1 MVDIAGG
8 SQPTKDDY
16 DVYGSCV
23 YRSHKSGSQYLFVNA
38 KTAEYLQY
46 ELTWAKDSLQTTL
59 VRNFTGGSGGQ
70 VEGCVTDEANGWIL
84 IGEEP
89 KALWRYGAEPDDD
102 VSEGYLIDQVGGGHM
117 WADVEGVTL
126 VYGASADQGFILV
139 SQQGVSAYNVYRRV
153 EPHDYVLTFSI
164 GENAEKY
171 IDAVSNTDG
180 ITAVGARLGENFPYG
195 IFVTHDDA
203 NELPEGGTS
212 DQASF
217 KIVSLADIFD
227 EDLLSQIDPEWDPRA
242 TSAM

>member
-1 MVDIAGG
+1 MDIAGG
-8 SQPTKDDY
+8 SQPTKEDY

-23 YRSHKSGSQYLFVNA
+23 YRSRETGTQYLFVNA

-46 ELTWAKDSLQTTL
+46 ELIWVDDALQTML

-70 VEGCVTDEANGWIL
+70 VEGCVADEANGWIF

-89 KALWRYGAEPDDD
+89 KALWRYGAEPNDES
-102 VSEGYLIDQVGGGHM
+102 SEGYLVDQVGSGHM

-126 VYGASADQGFILV
+126 IEGATGDQGFILV
-139 SQQGVSAYNVYRRV
+139 SQQGVSAYNVYRRAS
-153 EPHDYVLTFSI
+153 PHDYVLTFTI
-164 GENAEKY
+164 DANVEKG

-180 ITAVGARLGENFPYG
+180 IAAIGSGLGEDFPYG

-212 DQASF
+212 EQASF
-217 KIVSLADIFD
+217 KIVDLTDILGQ
-227 EDLLSQIDPEWDPRA
+227 ELLGEIDPNWDPR
-242 TSAM
+242 SPR